1 MLLLQDHSKIFK
13 KYGKFHNLS
22 VVHDFLFLFHLSAL
36 SDIEL
41 WLQIILYSSW
51 KIRYQK
57 CKTKYIFSTRM
68 SMAYVTY
75 ACIITKKIIYKTD
88 GTEALISKDILIY
101 YWRNYVSAMI
111 INRQLRH
118 FPKTDGRRKNW
129 EIRQPWTKHPCWYR
143 CCWKHIQYF
152 PVPISTQKGFRS
164 GL

>member
-1 MLLLQDHSKIFK
+1 MIF
-13 KYGKFHNLS
+13 S
-22 VVHDFLFLFHLSAL
+22 FLFLLLAEH
-36 SDIEL
+36 
-41 WLQIILYSSW
+41 LQILKFDCRLFFKNSSW
-51 KIRYQK
+51 KVRYQI
-57 CKTKYIFSTRM
+57 CKTKYVFSTRM

-88 GTEALISKDILIY
+88 GLEALISKDILIY
-101 YWRNYVSAMI
+101 YWHNYVSAMI

-118 FPKTDGRRKNW
+118 VPKTDGRRKKW
-129 EIRQPWTKHPCWYR
+129 EIRQPWTKHPWYR